1 MQSFKKHSG
10 SKSQVEI
17 KKGDIPVQLN
27 DDFENHF
34 EFGIEAAL
42 QDFGILKCKIVNIDN
57 QVNNASKH
65 SRQWVKL
72 SPWRLFSTLVMGRC
86 RQAFEMRFT
95 AF

>member
-42 QDFGILKCKIVNIDN
+42 QDFGVLKCKIVNIAMDELRKGL
-57 QVNNASKH
+57 QQPKKRKH
-65 SRQWVKL
+65 W
-72 SPWRLFSTLVMGRC
+72 
-86 RQAFEMRFT
+86 
-95 AF
+95 